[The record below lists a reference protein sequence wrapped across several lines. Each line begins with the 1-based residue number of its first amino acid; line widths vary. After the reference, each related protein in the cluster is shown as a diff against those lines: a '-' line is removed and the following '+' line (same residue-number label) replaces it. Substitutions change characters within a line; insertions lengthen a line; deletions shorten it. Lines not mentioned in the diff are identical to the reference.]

1 MQRTG
6 SDGGATWGSRCLLL
20 GQATHQARDRA
31 GAAAAE
37 AAARRVSAMSF
48 LFFPFAFFSTKSVAF
63 PTTPPGAREAYAVP
77 CRRLGS
83 IGEKKRERDFFLMP
97 ETTTAQESTFFFS

>member
-1 MQRTG
+1 
-6 SDGGATWGSRCLLL
+6 LL

-97 ETTTAQESTFFFS
+97 ETTTAQESNFFFS